1 MTTAGSARPA
11 EGATLPWRNRIV
23 TKAVILML
31 TISLI
36 PLLFVGSA
44 TVYFVGKDA
53 EHKAKNKLLATV
65 TEITDQ
71 IDDYFTGISEDMEF
85 IAMHIDREELRSK
98 MNRRL
103 LSEFTSSHLDI
114 YTVWVVDNEGRNTV
128 LFSRSE
134 MLVSERTDTPA
145 YDRISGQEGA
155 GVVWHATEQDAFG
168 EHFAVASIP
177 IRYPWQTRSEG
188 FMFFKIQMES
198 LQQAIRLFESEG
210 AEYAYV
216 VNDAGHLIAHTDRSQ
231 VLAGADMS
239 HHPEVK
245 LMLEYGSDDPGPHI
259 YIHEEPGTEGF
270 IASYK
275 KLAPLNWGVVV
286 EKSRKDVY
294 RIRKQL
300 IWLTAGGFILVIV
313 FVIPLAVVFSYR
325 LTKPI
330 GRLMKTATELSA
342 GNQNVRAEI
351 GVRNE
356 IGVFAETFNMMVD
369 IQQKTSDELT
379 QEKERLLVTLRSIGD
394 AVIATDTD
402 GKILLLNRVAEEL
415 TGWENEHAVGQPL
428 QDVFNIINEYTRE
441 QCLNPVEKVLE
452 SGIVVGLANH
462 TALISRDGSEKSIAD
477 SGAPIRDKDGNII
490 GVVLVF
496 RDITEERLAEEK
508 IIKSLKEKEVLL
520 KEVHHRVKNNM
531 AIIASLLKLQ
541 AGYVEDDKYLTMFKE
556 CQGRITS
563 MALVHEKL
571 YQTEDFAQID
581 LNEYILSLVQSI
593 RNTFGSSREYYI
605 NTEIDAIFLDID
617 ILIPCGLII
626 NEILTNSFKHAFNG
640 EKSAEINI
648 TMKRLENKDIVLTI
662 SDNGK
667 GLPDDFDI
675 KGSTG
680 LGFQLINGL
689 TKQIGG
695 TMEVNSGQG
704 AEFKLVFPDKL
715 EYTRHNPDG

>member
-1 MTTAGSARPA
+1 
-11 EGATLPWRNRIV
+11 
-23 TKAVILML
+23 ML